1 MVLTLAAITN
11 VSYGTILYAFSV
23 LLGEDAAAG
32 EFDRALLSRVTK
44 ELRAMFRALND
55 ATLTPSR
62 ASQRQMSLKSRAPL
76 TACPLRAFARR
87 AP

>member
-32 EFDRALLSRVTK
+32 EFDRALLSG
-44 ELRAMFRALND
+44 
-55 ATLTPSR
+55 
-62 ASQRQMSLKSRAPL
+62 
-76 TACPLRAFARR
+76 
-87 AP
+87 